1 MDLKAS
7 DSQVGVGIVNRIRG
21 NCVGC
26 AANAV
31 SQIVGDKFADYTII
45 IHSGCP
51 VIRPAFAHSARL
63 RSAQTARVR
72 RPADQ
77 TIRNSMSKLVKDDIT
92 VECAVAVI
100 IQISRS
106 ASEEEH
112 LHARALSIGRRP
124 KVGVVSPRSILRF
137 CPDRIIADSATP
149 EVVRLEVAG
158 RFCEPEPVGEI
169 MYDVVEIEEIG
180 HRGRSLGPRINAQS
194 EWEGEVLYGREGVSV
209 LKTGGINRIRLVI
222 RVGI

>member
-31 SQIVGDKFADYTII
+31 SQIVGDKFADDAII
-45 IHSGCP
+45 IHSGRP

-63 RSAQTARVR
+63 RSAQTASVC

-77 TIRNSMSKLVKDDIT
+77 TIRNSMSKLVKDNVA
-92 VECAVAVI
+92 VEVAVAVI

-112 LHARALSIGRRP
+112 LHARALSFGRRP
-124 KVGVVSPRSILRF
+124 KVGVVGPGSVLRF
-137 CPDRIIADSATP
+137 SSDRIIARSTTP
-149 EVVRLEVAG
+149 EVVRLEVAC
-158 RFCEPEPVGEI
+158 RLRESEPVREI
-169 MYDVVEIEEIG
+169 MNNVVEIEEIG
-180 HRGRSLGPRINAQS
+180 HRGRPLSPRINAQS
-194 EWEGEVLYGREGVSV
+194 EWEGEVLYGREGMSV
-209 LKTGGINRIRLVI
+209 LKIR
-222 RVGI
+222 